1 MFSLELH
8 ESLKIAKK
16 LIQNTG
22 LNESLAILKEKYRL
36 RDAEPEEILKLVLAL
51 SACNLMRTMKSE
63 FITREIPEEDQQD
76 IVDDYVVESLRRQ
89 VLLELRDGVE
99 RMEKCEAI
107 LGIAR
112 ELQAF
117 WNNTD
122 DPKGPGPRYY
132 CVKEVLRRLNDV
144 TNYDL
149 HDALFEFMYLQHK
162 HYIDFFRELL
172 KTPRSEL

>member
-1 MFSLELH
+1 ME
-8 ESLKIAKK
+8 IAKK
-16 LIQNTG
+16 LIRTTG
-22 LNESLAILKEKYRL
+22 LEDSLAILKEKYHTG
-36 RDAEPEEILKLVLAL
+36 AVGPEDLLKLVLAL
-51 SACNLMRTMKSE
+51 STCNLVRTMKSE
-63 FITREIPEEDQQD
+63 FIALEITDEDQQD
-76 IVDDYVVESLRRQ
+76 IIDDYVVESLRRQ
-89 VLLELRDGVE
+89 ILLPLKDGAD

-132 CVKEVLRRLNDV
+132 CVKEVLRRLGDEM
-144 TNYDL
+144 NYDL

-162 HYIDFFRELL
+162 HYIDFFREFF
-172 KTPRSEL
+172 KISREP